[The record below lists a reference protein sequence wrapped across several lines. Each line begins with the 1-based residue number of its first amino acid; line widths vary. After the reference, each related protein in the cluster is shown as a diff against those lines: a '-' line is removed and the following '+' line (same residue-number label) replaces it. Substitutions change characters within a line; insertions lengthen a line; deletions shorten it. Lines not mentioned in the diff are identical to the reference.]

1 MGAGRREAKEALF
14 TFHLEKEIYENDSI
28 VHCFC
33 LAGGNGRPFLIV
45 VFPLT
50 VSSIFELFFI
60 SLFYFL
66 TKFGKLLGSRKV

>member
-45 VFPLT
+45 AFPLNR
-50 VSSIFELFFI
+50 
-60 SLFYFL
+60 FL
-66 TKFGKLLGSRKV
+66 NF